1 MTSSGLHHQALKKI
15 RSKAQLVASRVTDQH
30 IRLAVTGLSGAGKT
44 AFITSLVN
52 QLLEAGHGAE
62 LPFFTPSRQA
72 RLIGA
77 QRASQPDL
85 QLARFEYEQGMLSL
99 NSDPPAW
106 PLPTRGVSQIRINIR
121 YQHAQSLRRI
131 LSDTATLVLDIIDY
145 PGEWLLDLPLLEM
158 DFERWSEFCEHQL
171 HQPERHELAKD
182 FLVQLQQTDWLAEG
196 DEMHL
201 KALADSYSDYL
212 HACKDAG
219 LELIQPG
226 RFVLPG
232 ELEGAPILQ
241 FVPVP
246 HAFRGGNASAIPDGS
261 NLALVK
267 ERFRQY
273 KEKVVKPFYRNY
285 FRQFDRQII
294 LVDCLSALNRGEQSF
309 KELQQAI
316 NWLLKSFDYGNNSIL
331 RRLFASRIDKLVFA
345 ASKADHITPDQ
356 QDNLIRL
363 LESMVHSARQD
374 ITYQGSKIQT
384 TAFAAIRASQVG
396 KTDYQGKTLSVL
408 KGTDL
413 KGKPVMLYPGDVPSC
428 CPQGDFWQAQ
438 KFDFPAFAP
447 PKRNPMSALP
457 HIRMDQLLEFL
468 LGDKLG

>member
-1 MTSSGLHHQALKKI
+1 MASSGLHRQALKKI
-15 RSKAQLVASRVTDQH
+15 RNKAQQAASRVADQH
-30 IRLAVTGLSGAGKT
+30 VRLAVTGLSGAGKT

-52 QLLEAGHGAE
+52 QLLEVNHGAD
-62 LPFFTPSRQA
+62 LPFFTPGRQG
-72 RLIGA
+72 RVIGV

-85 QLARFEYEQGMLSL
+85 QLARFEYELGMTAL
-99 NSDPPAW
+99 NGERPEW
-106 PLPTRGVSQIRINIR
+106 PTPTRGVSQIRINIR
-121 YQHAQSLRRI
+121 YQHRHSLRRL
-131 LSDTATLVLDIIDY
+131 LSDTAKLVLDIIDY

-158 DFERWSEFCEHQL
+158 DFERWSEFCEQQL
-171 HQPERHELAKD
+171 QQPERRQLAAD
-182 FLVQLQQTDWLAEG
+182 FLALMEQTDWLAEG

-201 KALADSYSDYL
+201 KALADSYRDYL
-212 HACKDAG
+212 RQCKLAG

-246 HAFRGGNASAIPDGS
+246 PALRERQMSALPAGS
-261 NLALVK
+261 NLALVT
-267 ERFRQY
+267 ERFREYQD
-273 KEKVVKPFYRNY
+273 KVIKPFYRNY
-285 FRQFDRQII
+285 FRQFDRQVI

-309 KELQQAI
+309 MELQQAI
-316 NWLLKSFDYGNNSIL
+316 NWLLKSFDYGNNSLI
-331 RRLFASRIDKLVFA
+331 RRLFAPRIDKLVFA

-374 ITYQGSKIQT
+374 ISYQGSRIQT

-396 KTDYQGKTLSVL
+396 KTEYQGNTLSVL
-408 KGTDL
+408 RGTDL
-413 KGKPVMLYPGDVPSC
+413 KGNPLMLYPGDVPTA
-428 CPQGDFWQAQ
+428 CPQSGFWPSHQ
-438 KFDFPAFAP
+438 FDFPAFAP
-447 PKRNPMSALP
+447 PKRDAMAVLP

-468 LGDKLG
+468 LSDKLQ